1 MGNQLWIIARIKV
14 GLLIGGLGY
23 GLAAE
28 GTFAPMDWAVR
39 SLAAV
44 SPAFRDAI
52 YREATKGFDLM
63 NSAANLTIRAL
74 MVVAIGYFSLW
85 GANYLI
91 KRFTNWESSL
101 TLFQFARRNLIF
113 NLIAVAIVL
122 VSLMVNM
129 QLSYSKQVMTYS
141 LNSIEV
147 LAPEI
152 PKATRLQLRLD
163 FFCIRNADDFHI
175 WNDQLN
181 KLSEST
187 GKQLPAFKPV

>member
-1 MGNQLWIIARIKV
+1 MGNKLWIIARIKA
-14 GLLIGGLGY
+14 GLLLGGLGY
-23 GLAAE
+23 GLAE

-44 SPAFRDAI
+44 SPAFRDAV

-63 NSAANLTIRAL
+63 HSAANLTIRAL
-74 MVVAIGYFSLW
+74 MVVAIGYFTLW
-85 GANYLI
+85 GSNYLL

-101 TLFQFARRNLIF
+101 TLFQFARRHLIF

-152 PKATRLQLRLD
+152 PNATRLRLRLD
-163 FFCIRNADDFHI
+163 FFCIRGAEDFYLL
-175 WNDQLN
+175 NDKLN
-181 KLSEST
+181 KLSEAT
-187 GKQLPAFKPV
+187 GTQLPAFKPV